1 MIITCWGSRGSI
13 PVSGKD
19 YVAYGGD
26 TTCIEIQTATGER
39 IIIDAG
45 TGIRELGNRLIEE
58 PPLPF
63 HLLLTHA
70 HWDHVIGFPFFKPLY
85 SNRHHILLH
94 TGPFT
99 SSGLRRVL
107 SYTMTAPHFPVPFS
121 QISAR
126 IEYRVTPPEPFQ
138 IGPLTIVPIPISHPN
153 SGYGYKFIE
162 DGKTFI
168 FLTDNELG
176 FTHPGGLSPEAYI
189 NFCAGADLLFHDA
202 EYTPEEY
209 VKTVGWG
216 HSAYTDALGLAGKA
230 GVRTLGLFHQN
241 QDRTD
246 RQLDGLVNTARRH
259 MTETGDRFECMAVA
273 GGMRFE
279 L

>member
-19 YVAYGGD
+19 CVKYGGD
-26 TTCIEIQTATGER
+26 TTCIEIQTGTGEI

-45 TGIRELGNRLIEE
+45 TGIRELGNRLIQEH
-58 PPLPF
+58 PKPF

-85 SNRHHILLH
+85 SNRHQIVLH

-99 SSGLRRVL
+99 SSGIQRIL
-107 SYTMTAPHFPVPFS
+107 SYTMMAPHFPVPFS
-121 QISAR
+121 HISAQL
-126 IEYRVTPPEPFQ
+126 EYRVTPAEEFH
-138 IGPLTIVPIPISHPN
+138 IGTLTIVPIPISHPN
-153 SGYGYKFIE
+153 SGYGYKITE

-176 FTHPGGLSPEAYI
+176 FTHSTGLSADAYI

-209 VKTVGWG
+209 EKTVGWG
-216 HSAYTDALGLAGKA
+216 HSAYTDALSLAGKA
-230 GVRTLGLFHQN
+230 GVRSLGMFHLN

-246 RQLDGLVNTARRH
+246 RQMDGLIKTARRH
-259 MTETGDRFECMAVA
+259 ITEKGHEFDCIAV
-273 GGMRFE
+273 GSGMRFE
-279 L
+279 V